1 MDRHER
7 WSEDGDGRRARRGND
22 PAYRWEGMTLRP
34 TGMVV
39 FATLDR
45 PEPERAAPT
54 APARSGLA
62 RPNLTA
68 AGRLLTTGT
77 GSRSRVSPRDWRR
90 LASRSAAWLL
100 GR

>member
-7 WSEDGDGRRARRGND
+7 WVENGDGRQAQRGND
-22 PAYRWEGMTLRP
+22 PAYRWQGMTLRP

-45 PEPERAAPT
+45 TEREQTAPT
-54 APARSGLA
+54 AAAGGAPSL
-62 RPNLTA
+62 PNLTG
-68 AGRLLTTGT
+68 AGRLSPGT
-77 GSRSRVSPRDWRR
+77 GSRSRVSPRQWRR

>member
-7 WSEDGDGRRARRGND
+7 WVENGDGRRARRGND
-22 PAYRWEGMTLRP
+22 PSYRWEGMTLRP

-45 PEPERAAPT
+45 AEPEHT
-54 APARSGLA
+54 APNPPAY
-62 RPNLTA
+62 
-68 AGRLLTTGT
+68 GRLTRSNVSGVGTASSTGP
-77 GSRSRVSPRDWRR
+77 GSPSPASPREWRR

>member
-1 MDRHER
+1 MDRHDTWVEN
-7 WSEDGDGRRARRGND
+7 GDGRRAQRGND
-22 PAYRWEGMTLRP
+22 PAYRWQGMTLRP

-45 PEPERAAPT
+45 TEPEQTAPT
-54 APARSGLA
+54 AAACGTPA
-62 RPNLTA
+62 PPDLTW
-68 AGRLLTTGT
+68 GGTLSTTGIR
-77 GSRSRVSPRDWRR
+77 SPSRVSPRQWRR